1 MYNKWF
7 WQVGENC
14 KHDYDNMKKKYNKS
28 DLKDNNTTGVI
39 DIRDYWNWVKSKIL
53 VFNAIIYLDE
63 QIAVPGLRIMS

>member
-1 MYNKWF
+1 
-7 WQVGENC
+7 
-14 KHDYDNMKKKYNKS
+14 MKKKYNKS